1 VTAVPLMNPQA
12 ILESADGME
21 TLPSTAGR
29 LAALVSDGSRS
40 LREIVEVVSLDQ
52 SLTATL
58 LRRVNSAASGLR
70 SPARTVREAT
80 MLLGTNELLV
90 LALSVSL
97 AGRMSTALAGYG
109 LAEGALWR
117 QSVAASLTTE
127 TIRSRARAEV
137 GAEAA
142 TAGLLHDLGKV
153 VLCKHFGAPVLD
165 MLSRAAQADGMDLVE
180 AEVAVLGVHH
190 AQIGGLIA
198 HEWRL
203 SDVIVE
209 AVADHHRSDAG
220 LTPTSAAVSLAHA
233 MVPAVLADPRPD
245 QEQDLD
251 EDLDTGAEDGDPVT
265 SHAAL
270 FGVLGIQAEDYR
282 DLLLAAR
289 ERYADLSA
297 RYDLG

>member
-1 VTAVPLMNPQA
+1 
-12 ILESADGME
+12 
-21 TLPSTAGR
+21 
-29 LAALVSDGSRS
+29 
-40 LREIVEVVSLDQ
+40 
-52 SLTATL
+52 
-58 LRRVNSAASGLR
+58 
-70 SPARTVREAT
+70 
-80 MLLGTNELLV
+80 V

-97 AGRMSTALAGYG
+97 AGRMGGALPGYG
-109 LAEGALWR
+109 MAEGVLWR

-127 TIRSRARAEV
+127 TIRSRATVDV

-165 MLSRAAQADGMDLVE
+165 MLARAAQADGMDVVE

-209 AVADHHRSDAG
+209 AVADHHRTDGG
-220 LTPTSAAVSLAHA
+220 LTATSAAVSLAHA
-233 MVPAVLADPRPD
+233 MVPAVLADPDAAPD
-245 QEQDLD
+245 
-251 EDLDTGAEDGDPVT
+251 ADPVT

-270 FGVLGIQAEDYR
+270 FDLLGLEVDAYPD
-282 DLLLAAR
+282 LLAAAR
-289 ERYADLSA
+289 QRYAELSA
-297 RYDLG
+297 RYELG